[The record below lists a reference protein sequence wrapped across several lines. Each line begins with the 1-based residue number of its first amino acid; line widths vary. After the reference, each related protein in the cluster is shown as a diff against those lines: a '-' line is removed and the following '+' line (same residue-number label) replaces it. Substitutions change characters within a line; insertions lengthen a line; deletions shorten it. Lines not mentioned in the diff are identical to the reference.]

1 MRYERAAPRVK
12 GSRMPLY
19 KVLNYPHVLL
29 RKKSH
34 PVEKFTPD
42 LKKFAEAMSD
52 TMYAYE
58 GIGLAAPQVG
68 ILKRFI
74 VVDVSHYLE
83 NTDLKDWHGSIEVKL
98 DGKVAPLKFPLWLVN
113 PVVAKSEGEVDFP
126 HDGCLSLPGVSK
138 GGTKRAKWIELRAQ
152 TVDGQDLVISCDGIM
167 SICLQHELDH
177 LEGVLFI
184 DHLATPAETQEVI
197 AEIEDA
203 QDDPA
208 WRKKLK
214 KLKLVDARNERFT
227 FL

>member
-1 MRYERAAPRVK
+1 MSV
-12 GSRMPLY
+12 Y
-19 KVLNYPHVLL
+19 KILKYPHVLL
-29 RKKSH
+29 RKKST

-42 LKKFAEAMSD
+42 LKKFSEAMVD

-74 VVDVSHYLE
+74 VVDISHYLDSA
-83 NTDLKDWHGSIEVKL
+83 DLKDWHGTVELKV
-98 DGKVAPLKFPLWLVN
+98 DGKVAPLKFPLVLVN
-113 PVVAKSEGEVDFP
+113 PHVAKSEGEVDFP
-126 HDGCLSLPGVSK
+126 YDGCLSFPGVQK
-138 GGTKRAKWIELRAQ
+138 GATARAKWIELRAQ
-152 TVDGQDLVISCDGIM
+152 SVDGHDIVIACDGIM

-184 DHLATPAETQEVI
+184 DHLKSEADTQEVI
-197 AEIEDA
+197 AEIEEA
-203 QDDPA
+203 EDDPA